1 MTNVQICREN
11 FMSIPIVIYTRK
23 NFYLLKAMNQKIETL
38 NAAGLI
44 EYWYYL
50 SFLQDFS
57 NREVDPPKILT
68 FDHLSGCF
76 EIWAGGCLVSFLS
89 FISEWM
95 FIRWKMR
102 TNRRKY

>member
-1 MTNVQICREN
+1 MTIT
-11 FMSIPIVIYTRK
+11 IVIYTRK

-44 EYWYYL
+44 AYWDSL
-50 SFLQDFS
+50 SFMQDFS
-57 NREVDPPKILT
+57 SHKANPPKTLT

-76 EIWAGGCLVSFLS
+76 EIWAVGCLVSLLS

-102 TNRRKY
+102 VNGRNIKKVQKGT